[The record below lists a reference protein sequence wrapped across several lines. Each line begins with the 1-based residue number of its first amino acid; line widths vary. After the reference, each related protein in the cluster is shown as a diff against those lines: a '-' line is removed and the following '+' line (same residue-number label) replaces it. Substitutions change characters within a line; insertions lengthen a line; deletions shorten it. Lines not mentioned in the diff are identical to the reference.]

1 MPWSVLLLASSI
13 ASGPTAASVT
23 PADQV
28 TGDLTTYVLSYGI
41 LGVAAVV
48 LAWFLYKGW
57 RLMSPSREAEIR
69 KAVRDEARADLVTQ
83 VERLEREREQD
94 QRDRKEAERQ
104 RDEALKFSQVNL
116 IPLLVNFTNATTA
129 LLPILQQ
136 VVQHQEGG
144 GTNDPR
150 RRR

>member
-13 ASGPTAASVT
+13 ASGPTAAPVN

-28 TGDLTTYVLSYGI
+28 SGDLTSYVLSYGI

-48 LAWFLYKGW
+48 LSWLAYKGW
-57 RLMSPSREAEIR
+57 RLMSPAREAEIR

-83 VERLEREREQD
+83 VERFERQHEQD
-94 QRDRKEAERQ
+94 QRDKREVGQQ
-104 RDEALKFSQVNL
+104 RDEALKYIQANL
-116 IPLLVNFTNATTA
+116 VPLLVNFTNATTA

-144 GTNDPR
+144 GTSDLR

>member
-1 MPWSVLLLASSI
+1 MPWSVMLLTSL
-13 ASGPTAASVT
+13 ASGPTAGSVT

-28 TGDLTTYVLSYGI
+28 SGDLTSYVLSYGI
-41 LGVAAVV
+41 LGVVAVI
-48 LAWFLYKGW
+48 LAGLAYKGW
-57 RLMSPSREAEIR
+57 RLISPAREAEIR
-69 KAVRDEARADLVTQ
+69 KAVRDEARADLVAQ

-104 RDEALKFSQVNL
+104 RDEALKFSQTNL

-144 GTNDPR
+144 GTSDPR